1 MTVNNRLFDGSPRRS
16 NDIPFPRVGI
26 EVSISEATNIIEPVA
41 DSGGS
46 IPICTI
52 KNKSTETYLN
62 VAKDGKS
69 SFESERWWNQSN
81 LSFGKTA
88 ETGDRWA
95 IIPVGM
101 VNTDEG
107 KGLLG
112 IKDDITVD
120 EEQCTIS

>member
-62 VAKDGKS
+62 VAKDAKS
-69 SFESERWWNQSN
+69 GFSSGHWWNSN

-88 ETGDRWA
+88 ETADRWA

-120 EEQCTIS
+120 KECTIS